1 MGKYILRR
9 ILYGLITLVG
19 ISVIIFSIIH
29 LIPGDPIQIMFG
41 RNPNPELIALAKKHY
56 GLDKPVITQYF
67 IWFGKLLK
75 GDLGQSIIRRTPV
88 VELLLPRIGR
98 TISLTLLGIVFS
110 VAIAIPTGII
120 AAWRHNTW
128 TDFGVSSIS
137 LLLISVPEFWIGIV
151 FMIIFSVWLG
161 IFPTSGY
168 IPPFEDFV
176 GWLKILILPA
186 LTVASVIAAQTTRMI
201 RANMIEVMS
210 LDYITLMRSAG
221 VRQRRLLLIHAF
233 RNAFIPVLTM
243 IGMQI
248 GMLMGGIVI
257 VERVFTFP
265 GLGALLLKTLEER
278 DYPVL
283 QACIMVYAVAFVVIN
298 IIIDLLYS
306 VVNPKIRY

>member
-1 MGKYILRR
+1 MGKYILKRV
-9 ILYGLITLVG
+9 LYGCITILG

-41 RNPNPELIALAKKHY
+41 RNPNPELIELAKKHY
-56 GLDKPVITQYF
+56 GLDKPVIVQYF
-67 IWFGKLLK
+67 VWFGKLLK
-75 GDLGQSIIRRTPV
+75 GDMGQSIIRRTPV
-88 VELLLPRIGR
+88 LELLIPRIGR
-98 TISLTLLGIVFS
+98 TISLTFLGIVFS

-128 TDFGVSSIS
+128 SDFGVSSIS
-137 LLLISVPEFWIGIV
+137 LILISVPEFWIGIV

-210 LDYITLMRSAG
+210 LDYITLMKSAG
-221 VRQRRLLLIHAF
+221 VRQRRLLLVHAF

-243 IGMQI
+243 IGIQI

-283 QACIMVYAVAFVVIN
+283 QACIMVYAVAFVLIN
-298 IIIDLLYS
+298 IIIDVLYS

>member
-9 ILYGLITLVG
+9 VLYGCITILG

-41 RNPNPELIALAKKHY
+41 RNPNPELIELAKKHY
-56 GLDKPVITQYF
+56 GLDKPVIVQYF
-67 IWFGKLLK
+67 VWFGKLLK
-75 GDLGQSIIRRTPV
+75 GDMGQSIIRRTPV
-88 VELLLPRIGR
+88 FELLIPRIGR

-110 VAIAIPTGII
+110 VVIAIPTGII

-128 TDFGVSSIS
+128 GDFGVSSIS
-137 LLLISVPEFWIGIV
+137 LILISVPEFWIGIV

-168 IPPFEDFV
+168 VPPFEDFV

-221 VRQRRLLLIHAF
+221 VRQRRLLLVHAF

-243 IGMQI
+243 IGIQI

-265 GLGALLLKTLEER
+265 GLGALLLKSLEER

-283 QACIMVYAVAFVVIN
+283 QACIMVYAVAFVLIN
-298 IIIDLLYS
+298 IIIDVMYS

>member
-1 MGKYILRR
+1 
-9 ILYGLITLVG
+9 VG

>member
-1 MGKYILRR
+1 
-9 ILYGLITLVG
+9 
-19 ISVIIFSIIH
+19 
-29 LIPGDPIQIMFG
+29 
-41 RNPNPELIALAKKHY
+41 
-56 GLDKPVITQYF
+56 
-67 IWFGKLLK
+67 
-75 GDLGQSIIRRTPV
+75 
-88 VELLLPRIGR
+88 
-98 TISLTLLGIVFS
+98 
-110 VAIAIPTGII
+110 
-120 AAWRHNTW
+120 
-128 TDFGVSSIS
+128 
-137 LLLISVPEFWIGIV
+137 
-151 FMIIFSVWLG
+151 
-161 IFPTSGY
+161 
-168 IPPFEDFV
+168 V